1 VDGFIHRFILA
12 IGEDPEKFKAFVSAA
27 EARKNEA
34 RAFSPALR
42 DLNHESELSSPEAAR
57 DDSLIAKQANG
68 QA

>member
-1 VDGFIHRFILA
+1 MDGFIHRFILA

-42 DLNHESELSSPEAAR
+42 DLNHESELSSPEATR
-57 DDSLIAKQANG
+57 SDFLIAASERG